1 MKLREL
7 AEEHHLDLDLLKEVV
22 EDDLGIKLP
31 KGVDTVLKDEQATM
45 ILACD
50 GLETA
55 DGKPFTPIVAK
66 EFEDKHKRS
75 LAAKK
80 AAETRKKKE
89 VEAEEKQRQIDA
101 AHRDIE
107 RSKHE
112 GELAR
117 RHSEEVQRA
126 ALEAEALLRREAEI
140 NASREVEISRL
151 QAEDDLRKRE
161 EERKRM
167 TAEFAAM
174 RASQAAAA
182 PVSSAK
188 ESKESTEVKPV
199 AKVAKDPAVTVAA
212 PVVAVAPTAPANAP
226 MARAEEPVAAVM
238 AAAAPAAPATGRP
251 EPVSLAESSP
261 AVIRTLADSRIGQVL
276 HADQKAEQKE
286 AVVVAA
292 MVIKATSGLGSKLA
306 GIAKGT
312 HEKADHSI
320 KAIVKPPEP
329 VPHVPGTPQAEL
341 TPEER
346 RRLIQANI
354 ARNLDQA
361 KKVQQAKQAARKPGF
376 RPIDRTKTPGG
387 PARTGGPARPG
398 GPPRPGGPGRPAPGK
413 TGRGRADVRPEDG
426 AEEGKSGRRYRS
438 SLDEDISGVT
448 EFAVTLPC
456 TVREFSEASGIKSSV
471 VIAKLF
477 MAGVMANINSVLDKD
492 AVELLAQEFKKVVTI
507 KAEQSVEEI
516 VEAMV
521 AEDDKEEDLAPRP
534 PIVTIMGHV
543 DHGKTSLLDAIR
555 ATNVAGG
562 EAGGITQHIG
572 AYTVQTKSGLDV
584 TFIDTPG
591 HQAFTEMRAR
601 GAQVTDVAVIVVA
614 ADDGVMPQTIEAINH
629 AKAAGVAIVVAMNK
643 IDKPEATA
651 ANQET
656 IIRQLAENGLQGEE
670 WGGEIAVV
678 RVSAKSGQGLDELLE
693 RLALE
698 TEVLELRSNHFA
710 KASGTVIEAK
720 REEGKGVT
728 ATFLVRRGSLAV
740 GDVVLAGSGFGRVR
754 SMVNWKGE
762 RSDLAGPSQ
771 AVEITGL
778 SDIPRAGDKFQV
790 MDDLR
795 AAGDAA
801 ELRQIA
807 RREREL
813 AARQKTTTASSIFS
827 DIAHA
832 KKKEVRL
839 VVKADAAGSI
849 EVLLKTVNDLATDDV
864 RVTVIHSAVGAVNT
878 SDVTLAEASK
888 AMIVGFHVIADSKA
902 RRQADDLGLEIRTY
916 TIIYELL
923 DDLRNAMSGL
933 LEPESRETVIGHA
946 DVRAVFNITKV
957 GTVAGLFITDG
968 LVKRD
973 AFMRITRDHRIL
985 HTGRVDT
992 LRRFKE
998 DVKEVA
1004 RDFECGLTVE
1014 DFQDIKTGDVFEFFT
1029 KELIP
1034 RKL

>member
-7 AEEHHLDLDLLKEVV
+7 ADEHHLDLDLLKEVV

-89 VEAEEKQRQIDA
+89 VEAEAKQRQIDA

-117 RHSEEVQRA
+117 RHSEEIQRA
-126 ALEAEALLRREAEI
+126 AMEAEALLRREAEI

-151 QAEDDLRKRE
+151 QAEDDLRRRE
-161 EERKRM
+161 DERKRM

-174 RASQAAAA
+174 RASQAAA
-182 PVSSAK
+182 PSS
-188 ESKESTEVKPV
+188 
-199 AKVAKDPAVTVAA
+199 
-212 PVVAVAPTAPANAP
+212 
-226 MARAEEPVAAVM
+226 
-238 AAAAPAAPATGRP
+238 APAAKEKESVKDLAKEKAAVEPAARADAPVPGVPQQVVEADVPAAPTSGRP

-261 AVIRTLADSRIGQVL
+261 AVVRTLADSRIGQVL
-276 HADQKAEQKE
+276 HADQKPDAKE
-286 AVVVAA
+286 PVVVAA
-292 MVIKATSGLGSKLA
+292 MVMKATSGLGSKLA

-329 VPHVPGTPQAEL
+329 APHVPGTPQAEL

-387 PARTGGPARPG
+387 PARPG
-398 GPPRPGGPGRPAPGK
+398 GPPRPGGPARGGPGRPAPGK
-413 TGRGRADVRPEDG
+413 TGRGRTDARPEDG
-426 AEEGKSGRRYRS
+426 TEEGKSGRRYRS

-507 KAEQSVEEI
+507 KTEQSVEEV
-516 VEAMV
+516 VEAMSI
-521 AEDDKEEDLAPRP
+521 EDDKDEDLAPRP

-555 ATNVAGG
+555 TTNVAGG

-670 WGGEIAVV
+670 WGGEIAIV

-698 TEVLELRSNHFA
+698 TEILELKSNHFA

-740 GDVVLAGSGFGRVR
+740 GDVVLAGAGFGRVR

-849 EVLLKTVNDLATDDV
+849 EVLLKTVSDLATDDV

-923 DDLRNAMSGL
+923 DDLRNAMSGM

-946 DVRAVFNITKV
+946 DVRQVFNITKV

-985 HTGRVDT
+985 HTGKVDT